1 MVCGDRED
9 QPSYLQD
16 DCDASNAEELEN
28 EETEPVIEPDQNDGP
43 PPLPVLESWAEGC
56 LDMAVG
62 PYRQGPTNQEECPK
76 SSDDQLAPPGPS
88 EWVPTVPAV
97 PTKMEPLKWKP
108 DHTAAGYLRTEQP
121 NHTAARYLRTEQSD
135 LSFEKLASVSFQS
148 LPPASLISEHFCHS
162 GNSSQGQQSP
172 PIWSNYQQN
181 SPPICMSFPTVF
193 ENDLDD
199 LNPFS
204 EDLSSARAKLQEA
217 DAKRNFAGAR
227 DLWRHHA
234 NMMSVE
240 PEISIMDA
248 SSLPVRYRRARVPQG
263 PTVIPSPS
271 LPVQVSVSPA
281 AEISSSFGGGEPLR
295 RCPPV
300 PVPTRRRA
308 RGLAYAPPLPTIP
321 ASPST
326 SPRDTPLSS
335 NNTPR
340 VMSSAVQSEHSLN
353 NRFKR
358 PRMFKTAIRNV
369 FRTPQRA

>member
-1 MVCGDRED
+1 MKSAGFGPASSVVVCGDRED

-28 EETEPVIEPDQNDGP
+28 EETEPVIEPDQNDRP

-76 SSDDQLAPPGPS
+76 SSDDQLDPPGPS
-88 EWVPTVPAV
+88 EWVPTVPTV

-108 DHTAAGYLRTEQP
+108 DHTAAG
-121 NHTAARYLRTEQSD
+121 YLRTEQSD

-148 LPPASLISEHFCHS
+148 LPPASLISEHFRHS
-162 GNSSQGQQSP
+162 GNSSQGQQTP
-172 PIWSNYQQN
+172 PIWSNHQQN
-181 SPPICMSFPTVF
+181 SPPICMIFPTVF

-217 DAKRNFAGAR
+217 DARRNFAGAR

-271 LPVQVSVSPA
+271 LPVQASVSSA
-281 AEISSSFGGGEPLR
+281 AGISSSFGGGEPLR
-295 RCPPV
+295 RCPPI
-300 PVPTRRRA
+300 PIPTRRRA

-335 NNTPR
+335 KNTPR
-340 VMSSAVQSEHSLN
+340 VMPSAIQSENSLKD
-353 NRFKR
+353 RFKR
-358 PRMFKTAIRNV
+358 PRMFGTAIRNT